1 MVARPSP
8 ASVPRLVALTN
19 AKGGVGRTTVTTH
32 LATALARTGL
42 TIEVWNADPF
52 HDTTAYLD
60 PDVLPHGLALAGK
73 TAPYAL
79 PGHRF
84 APPPH
89 ADREP
94 VH

>member
-1 MVARPSP
+1 M
-8 ASVPRLVALTN
+8 ALTN

-84 APPPH
+84 APRLMPT
-89 ADREP
+89 ANRSTDVVLIDTRCRRA
-94 VH
+94 